1 MDKSL
6 GGGRSN
12 YLDNRNE
19 FPIAATFLVHIHKIY
34 YMICGMDDR
43 ISASCE
49 KAALQCFIDLERRD
63 ETCR

>member
-6 GGGRSN
+6 GGGRSY

-19 FPIAATFLVHIHKIY
+19 FPIAATFQVHILKTY
-34 YMICGMDDR
+34 YMICGMDD
-43 ISASCE
+43 IILVSCE
-49 KAALQCFIDLERRD
+49 KAALQHFIDLERKD